1 MKVYIS
7 VDMEGIS
14 GVAAGRQLRDA
25 EYNRFRKLMTQDTNA
40 AIEGAFN
47 AGAKSVLVNDA
58 HGHMCNILVEEL
70 DPRARLISGSTK
82 HLLQME
88 GIDSSFDAVL
98 FVGYHAREGSWDG
111 VINHSIMGVAVT
123 EIRLNG
129 RPIGETGINAAVA
142 GAFGVPVVLVTG
154 DDVVAKEAIDFLGNP
169 TTVEVKKAL
178 DRYSADLIVPE
189 AAQEMIRKGAE
200 EALLR
205 RHEVKP
211 YEVGKTTFEIELKM
225 TNMANMASI
234 FPCVER
240 IGPKTVR
247 VSADN
252 AAEAYKLLWGT
263 LILAYASMNG
273 FFS

>member
-154 DDVVAKEAIDFLGNP
+154 DDVVSQEAIDFLGNP
-169 TTVEVKKAL
+169 ITVQVKRAL

-200 EALLR
+200 EALRR